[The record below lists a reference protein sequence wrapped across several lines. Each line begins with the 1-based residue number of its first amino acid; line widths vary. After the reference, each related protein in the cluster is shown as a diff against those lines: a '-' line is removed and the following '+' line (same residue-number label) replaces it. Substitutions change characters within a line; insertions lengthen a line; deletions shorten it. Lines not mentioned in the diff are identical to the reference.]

1 MTMTKEQFKHYERS
15 YERMEAIGGPK
26 SQSEAMLYHQYKQQK
41 AAVAEAL
48 EMGKENYQRELLA
61 KVAEV
66 HRLEGEIAQ
75 LQQRLYLEHAQVDK
89 MLELMDQF

>member
-1 MTMTKEQFKHYERS
+1 MTITKEQFERCERS
-15 YERMEAIGGPK
+15 YERMEAAGGPK

-41 AAVAEAL
+41 AAVVEVH
-48 EMGKENYQRELLA
+48 EMGKENYQTELLA

-66 HRLEGEIAQ
+66 HRLEEEIAK